1 LIIHLPYNSDPQ
13 GIVGTASTDT
23 LKQTKIMSAS
33 WPPSGAN
40 EFGIATLSLG
50 NWREHRLAP
59 RLEAAAK
66 DGYQWIDL
74 FDECWAAYLEEH
86 GLPGDQLWEA
96 TVENLKVARKLGDL
110 VKSLGMRIA
119 CTQPLRTIEGIK
131 DPVERRATL
140 DLVAKRFP
148 FMRAFDTDLVFMCA
162 NIRTDSGVTSDLK
175 SVARDLA
182 ELGDMAAAY
191 AKVDGGPMLK
201 IGYEGLSW
209 ATRNTWSA
217 SWEAV
222 RFANRANVGLI
233 IDAFNV
239 LAVEFADPYNPEGH
253 GRIYSTLEES
263 IQILTDSMASLATTV
278 PGDRIF
284 FFQCGDAEL
293 VNPATFLP
301 PSDPNTPAL
310 LPWSRS
316 HRLYPLEQSHGAYMP
331 VELVGAAVMATGYQG
346 PVSLEVFN
354 ASLNKPGDD
363 VPTVHSARGMKGLQ
377 KLTETAQGLP
387 PFWQSKADAQKAMAK
402 VIERLRSQK
411 YCSGKL

>member
-1 LIIHLPYNSDPQ
+1 
-13 GIVGTASTDT
+13 
-23 LKQTKIMSAS
+23 MSAP

-40 EFGIATLSLG
+40 ELGIATLSLG

-59 RLEAAAK
+59 RLEAAAQA
-66 DGYQWIDL
+66 GYQWIDV

-86 GLPGDQLWEA
+86 GLSGDQLWE
-96 TVENLKVARKLGDL
+96 TTPQNLQVARKLGDL
-110 VKSLGMRIA
+110 VKALGMRIA
-119 CTQPLRTIEGIK
+119 CTQPLRKIEGIK
-131 DPVERRATL
+131 DPAERGAAL

-175 SVARDLA
+175 TVARDLA

-191 AKVDGGPMLK
+191 AKADGGRMLK

-217 SWEAV
+217 TWEAV
-222 RFANRANVGLI
+222 RFANRPNVGLI

-239 LAVEFADPYNPEGH
+239 LAVEFADPYNPGGH
-253 GRIYSTLEES
+253 GRIYSTFEES
-263 IQILTDSMASLATTV
+263 IGILADSLSALAATV

-293 VNPATFLP
+293 MNPATFLP
-301 PSDPNTPAL
+301 PSDPEVPTL

-316 HRLYPLEQSHGAYMP
+316 HRLYPLEQSRGGYMP
-331 VELVGAAVMATGYQG
+331 VELVTAAVLATGYQG
-346 PVSLEVFN
+346 PISLEVFN
-354 ASLNKPGDD
+354 ASLNMPGND
-363 VPTVHSARGMKGLQ
+363 VPPVHATRGIEGLR
-377 KLTETAQGLP
+377 KLAETATTLP
-387 PFWQSKADAQKAMAK
+387 PFWQSKADARQAVAQ
-402 VIERLRSQK
+402 VIKRLRKISK
-411 YCSGKL
+411 I

>member
-1 LIIHLPYNSDPQ
+1 MP
-13 GIVGTASTDT
+13 V
-23 LKQTKIMSAS
+23 S
-33 WPPSGAN
+33 WPPSGPN

-66 DGYQWIDL
+66 AGYQWIDL

-86 GLPGDQLWEA
+86 DLSGDQLWEP
-96 TVENLKVARKLGDL
+96 TPENLQVARKLCHL

-131 DPVERRATL
+131 DPAERRDTL

-175 SVARDLA
+175 TVARDLA

-191 AKVDGGPMLK
+191 SKADGGPVLR

-209 ATRNTWSA
+209 ATRNTWSS

-222 RFANRANVGLI
+222 RFANRPNVGLI
-233 IDAFNV
+233 VDAFNV
-239 LAVEFADPYNPEGH
+239 LAVEFADPYNHEGH

-263 IQILTDSMASLATTV
+263 IEILTDSMASLATTV
-278 PGDRIF
+278 PGERIF

-293 VNPATFLP
+293 MNPAIFLP
-301 PSDPNTPAL
+301 PTDPNTPSL

-316 HRLYPLEQSHGAYMP
+316 HRLYPLEQSRGGYMP
-331 VELVGAAVMATGYQG
+331 VELVAAAVLATGYQG
-346 PVSLEVFN
+346 PVSLEVFS
-354 ASLNKPGDD
+354 ASLNKPGDE
-363 VPTVHSARGMKGLQ
+363 VPPVHAVRGIEGLGKLDKVAR
-377 KLTETAQGLP
+377 ALP
-387 PFWQSKADAQKAMAK
+387 PFWQSKIHAQQAVAQVTK
-402 VIERLRSQK
+402 RLRSTSPK
-411 YCSGKL
+411 I